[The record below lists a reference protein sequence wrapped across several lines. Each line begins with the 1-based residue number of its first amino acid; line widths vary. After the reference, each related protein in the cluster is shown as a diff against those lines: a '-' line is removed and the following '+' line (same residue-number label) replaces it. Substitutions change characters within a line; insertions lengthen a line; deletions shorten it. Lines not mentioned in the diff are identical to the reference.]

1 MKCSAVI
8 LVVRGNDANDLNP
21 CIFLQVTTIQ
31 KGGYFGE
38 LALVTHKPR
47 AATVKAEGD
56 VKVACK
62 DIFRPLIRNL
72 FVAFKSRILS

>member
-1 MKCSAVI
+1 MFFIQVTAVNFNSKVKTV
-8 LVVRGNDANDLNP
+8 L
-21 CIFLQVTTIQ
+21 FQVTTVQ

-56 VKVACK
+56 VRVACK
-62 DIFRPLIRNL
+62 HIKL
-72 FVAFKSRILS
+72 

>member
-1 MKCSAVI
+1 MQ
-8 LVVRGNDANDLNP
+8 LH
-21 CIFLQVTTIQ
+21 LQVTTVQ

-56 VKVACK
+56 VRVACK
-62 DIFRPLIRNL
+62 LLLHILITFL
-72 FVAFKSRILS
+72 HI